1 MTPDINVLLAAF
13 RADHPHHGPARTWL
27 ESACASCAA
36 GHTSLVVLPMVAA
49 GFLRLATNPR
59 VFRQPD
65 SIDAAVGFL
74 DTLLATPGVEIASEG
89 EWPLLRS
96 KLLSHGLAA
105 NQVTDAW
112 IAAATEALAEH
123 LVSFDRGFQRLLPP
137 SDLTLLP

>member
-1 MTPDINVLLAAF
+1 MTPDVNVLLAAF
-13 RADHPHHGPARTWL
+13 RPDHPHHHPARHWI

-36 GHTSLVVLPMVAA
+36 GHTTLVLLPMVAA

-59 VFRQPD
+59 VFKQPD
-65 SIDAAVGFL
+65 AIEAAVAFL
-74 DTLLATPGVEIASEG
+74 DTLLATPGVEIAGEG

-96 KLLSHGLAA
+96 KLLAQGLTA
-105 NQVTDAW
+105 NHVIDAW
-112 IAAATEALAEH
+112 IAATTEALAEH